1 MRNHVERA
9 IGVLKKRFPILKVGT
24 HHPIENQVKI
34 PAAAVVFHNLIWML
48 NGDEGWLDHQGS
60 NISPEHFIDV
70 PEGDN
75 QYSNDV
81 MSLSSQVDD
90 GNTVRDMIALNM
102 SNDYSHNSS

>member
-1 MRNHVERA
+1 MGMRVGWITKEATYLQN
-9 IGVLKKRFPILKVGT
+9 IL
-24 HHPIENQVKI
+24 
-34 PAAAVVFHNLIWML
+34 F
-48 NGDEGWLDHQGS
+48 
-60 NISPEHFIDV
+60 DV

-102 SNDYSHNSS
+102 WNDYSHNSS

>member
-1 MRNHVERA
+1 MGMRVGWITKEATYLQN
-9 IGVLKKRFPILKVGT
+9 IL
-24 HHPIENQVKI
+24 
-34 PAAAVVFHNLIWML
+34 F
-48 NGDEGWLDHQGS
+48 
-60 NISPEHFIDV
+60 DV

>member
-1 MRNHVERA
+1 MRNHIERA

-34 PAAAVVFHNLIWML
+34 PAAAVVFHNLIRML

-60 NISPEHFIDV
+60 NISREHFIDV
-70 PEGDN
+70 PEGGN

-102 SNDYSHNSS
+102 WNDYSHNSS

>member
-1 MRNHVERA
+1 MRVGWITKEATYLQN
-9 IGVLKKRFPILKVGT
+9 IL
-24 HHPIENQVKI
+24 
-34 PAAAVVFHNLIWML
+34 F
-48 NGDEGWLDHQGS
+48 
-60 NISPEHFIDV
+60 DV

-102 SNDYSHNSS
+102 WNDYSHNSS